1 MHPNS
6 IEKKIDAIVYEK
18 ISENT
23 PGFSLMVTK
32 GEDII
37 VNKGYGMAD
46 LENHILIKPD
56 DNFIIASNTKQFTCI
71 ALLMLMQKGLLDIDD
86 SPEKFFPNFPDYIKK
101 ITVRQM
107 MCHTSGI
114 KEYFA
119 EEFRPKPELIATAD
133 TKALLEVI
141 KGFGKELD
149 FEPDTK
155 FSY

>member
-1 MHPNS
+1 
-6 IEKKIDAIVYEK
+6 
-18 ISENT
+18 
-23 PGFSLMVTK
+23 
-32 GEDII
+32 
-37 VNKGYGMAD
+37 
-46 LENHILIKPD
+46 
-56 DNFIIASNTKQFTCI
+56 
-71 ALLMLMQKGLLDIDD
+71 
-86 SPEKFFPNFPDYIKK
+86 
-101 ITVRQM
+101 

-155 FSY
+155 FSYCNSTYVMLGDIIHQLSGMPFGKIVPAVICPIFSAYVPAILPAE